1 MADGGR
7 RMADGV
13 LSYFILLPSAFCL
26 GCAVSAASAQS
37 YPAKPVRLI
46 VPFVPGGN
54 SDIIA
59 RSIAPEMSKALGQP
73 IVIENR
79 GGAGG
84 LIGTELAA
92 KSPPDGYT
100 LLMVSAAHTINP
112 AMAKKLPYDAVK
124 DFAAIAIVADVPAT
138 FMVHPSIPA
147 RNVKEFIALA
157 RSRPGELNY
166 SSAGR
171 GSVSHLSGELFSSMA
186 KVKMVHIAYKGSGAS
201 VIDLI
206 AGHTHV
212 QFSSMPVVL
221 PHARSG
227 RLKMLAQA
235 GAKRSPAASDVP
247 TVAESGLPGYVV
259 SSGFSMF
266 APANTPRAVIGS
278 VNAAIVRAL
287 ADPAVRNGLAS
298 QGADPVGSTPEQHEA
313 FNKAEIAKWIKVVRE
328 AGIQP
333 E

>member
-1 MADGGR
+1 
-7 RMADGV
+7 
-13 LSYFILLPSAFCL
+13 
-26 GCAVSAASAQS
+26 
-37 YPAKPVRLI
+37 
-46 VPFVPGGN
+46 
-54 SDIIA
+54 
-59 RSIAPEMSKALGQP
+59 
-73 IVIENR
+73 
-79 GGAGG
+79 
-84 LIGTELAA
+84 
-92 KSPPDGYT
+92 
-100 LLMVSAAHTINP
+100 
-112 AMAKKLPYDAVK
+112 
-124 DFAAIAIVADVPAT
+124 
-138 FMVHPSIPA
+138 
-147 RNVKEFIALA
+147 
-157 RSRPGELNY
+157 
-166 SSAGR
+166 
-171 GSVSHLSGELFSSMA
+171 MA

-206 AGHTHV
+206 AGHTQV

-235 GAKRSPAASDVP
+235 GAKRSPAAPDVP

-278 VNAAIVRAL
+278 VNAAIVKAL

>member
-1 MADGGR
+1 MRNNNA
-7 RMADGV
+7 
-13 LSYFILLPSAFCL
+13 LSLYLTGCWIAFAAISGSAT
-26 GCAVSAASAQS
+26 AQN
-37 YPAKPVRLI
+37 YPVKPVRLI

-147 RNVKEFIALA
+147 RNVKEFIVLA

-235 GAKRSPAASDVP
+235 GAKRSPAAPDVP

-266 APANTPRAVIGS
+266 APANTPRPVIGS
-278 VNAAIVRAL
+278 VNAAIVKAL

>member
-1 MADGGR
+1 MTFKAEGNR
-7 RMADGV
+7 LKV
-13 LSYFILLPSAFCL
+13 ILHPSSFILC
-26 GCAVSAASAQS
+26 CALAATASAQP
-37 YPAKPVRLI
+37 YPVKPVRLI

-59 RSIAPEMSKALGQP
+59 RSISPEMSKALGQP

-84 LIGTELAA
+84 LIGTEVAA
-92 KSPPDGYT
+92 RSAPDGYT

-112 AMAKKLPYDAVK
+112 AMAKKLPYDAVR
-124 DFAAIAIVADVPAT
+124 DFSAISIVADVPAT
-138 FMVHPSIPA
+138 FMVHPSIPSKNI
-147 RNVKEFIALA
+147 REFIALA
-157 RSRPGELNY
+157 RARPGELNY

-186 KVKMVHIAYKGSGAS
+186 KIRMVHVAYKGSGAS

-206 AGHTHV
+206 AGHTQV

-235 GAKRSPAASDVP
+235 GAKRSPAAPDVP
-247 TVAESGLPGYVV
+247 TVSESGLPGYVV

-266 APANTPRAVIGS
+266 APANTPRTIITT
-278 VNAAIVRAL
+278 VNGAIVKAL
-287 ADPAVRNGLAS
+287 ADPGVRNGLAS
-298 QGADPVGSTPEQHEA
+298 QGADPIGSTPEQHDA
-313 FNKAEIAKWIKVVRE
+313 FNKAEIAKWIKVTRQ
-328 AGIQP
+328 AGIEP

>member
-1 MADGGR
+1 MRNKNA
-7 RMADGV
+7 
-13 LSYFILLPSAFCL
+13 LSLYLTGCWIAFAAISGSAT
-26 GCAVSAASAQS
+26 AQN
-37 YPAKPVRLI
+37 YPVKPVRLI

-92 KSPPDGYT
+92 KSPHDGYT

-147 RNVKEFIALA
+147 RNVKEFIVLA

-206 AGHTHV
+206 AGHTQV

-235 GAKRSPAASDVP
+235 GAKRSPAAPDVP

-278 VNAAIVRAL
+278 VNAAIVKAL

>member
-1 MADGGR
+1 MR
-7 RMADGV
+7 TTST
-13 LSYFILLPSAFCL
+13 LSFLLLACCIPLAAA
-26 GCAVSAASAQS
+26 GNAVAQN
-37 YPAKPVRLI
+37 YPVKPIRLI

-147 RNVKEFIALA
+147 RNVKEFIVLA
-157 RSRPGELNY
+157 RARPGELNY

-186 KVKMVHIAYKGSGAS
+186 KVKMVHVAYKGSGAS

-206 AGHTHV
+206 AGHTQV

-235 GAKRSPAASDVP
+235 GAKRSAAAPDVP

-266 APANTPRAVIGS
+266 APANTPRAVIGT
-278 VNAAIVRAL
+278 VNAALLKAL
-287 ADPAVRNGLAS
+287 ADPGVRNGLAS
-298 QGADPVGSTPEQHEA
+298 QGAEPVGSKPEQHDA
-313 FNKAEIAKWIKVVRE
+313 FNKAEIAKWIKVTRA
-328 AGIQP
+328 AGIEP